1 MIRNSPSLR
10 SPKWSCRIVLARS
23 ELVPGTVKVFER
35 SGDSLAVATPPASRI
50 TSQTARIDHAAEE
63 IEQLF
68 ADLWQVFPFSR
79 SLRRGYRPQVD
90 VYRSED
96 PPTLTIQIELPGVD
110 PDDVQLVASPQ
121 ALLIAGERRRPDDRG
136 HYQQMEIDYGP
147 FQRQITLAENIDPD
161 DASATFERGILT
173 VRLPIA
179 PQPMPSESVLIV
191 VRTG

>member
-1 MIRNSPSLR
+1 MEKRR
-10 SPKWSCRIVLARS
+10 D
-23 ELVPGTVKVFER
+23 FE
-35 SGDSLAVATPPASRI
+35 
-50 TSQTARIDHAAEE
+50 HAAEE

-79 SLRRGYRPQVD
+79 TLRRGYRPEVD

-96 PPTLTIQIELPGVD
+96 PPTLTVQVELPGVD

-121 ALLIAGERRRPDDRG
+121 ALLIAGERRRPKDCG

-147 FQRQITLAENIDPD
+147 FQRQITLAEDIDPEE
-161 DASATFERGILT
+161 ASASYERGILT

-179 PQPMPSESVLIV
+179 PRPTVRESVTIV
-191 VRTG
+191 VRRS

>member
-1 MIRNSPSLR
+1 MRQPER
-10 SPKWSCRIVLARS
+10 PGY
-23 ELVPGTVKVFER
+23 PGTVEKRRDIE
-35 SGDSLAVATPPASRI
+35 D
-50 TSQTARIDHAAEE
+50 AAEE

-96 PPTLTIQIELPGVD
+96 PPTLTVQIELPGVD
-110 PDDVQLVASPQ
+110 PDDVKLIASPQ
-121 ALLIAGERRRPDDRG
+121 ALLVAGERRRPKDCG

-147 FQRQITLAENIDPD
+147 FQRQITLAEDIDPEK
-161 DASATFERGILT
+161 ASASYERGILT

-179 PQPMPSESVLIV
+179 PRPAPRESVSIS
-191 VRTG
+191 VRLS

>member
-1 MIRNSPSLR
+1 VEKRR
-10 SPKWSCRIVLARS
+10 D
-23 ELVPGTVKVFER
+23 FE
-35 SGDSLAVATPPASRI
+35 
-50 TSQTARIDHAAEE
+50 HAADE

-96 PPTLTIQIELPGVD
+96 PPTLTVQIELPGVD

-121 ALLIAGERRRPDDRG
+121 ALLIAGERRRPKDCG
-136 HYQQMEIDYGP
+136 HYQQLEIDYGP
-147 FQRQITLAENIDPD
+147 FQRQITLSEDVDPEE
-161 DASATFERGILT
+161 ANATYERGILT

-179 PQPMPSESVLIV
+179 PRPAPRESVSIV
-191 VRTG
+191 VRAT